1 MAEVLGAPALFTG
14 LVDLAS
20 APLGGVVLSCS
31 DDFFAAA
38 SCLLRPEPARFDP
51 STYTDRGKEMDGWES
66 RRKRVPGHDWCIV
79 RLGVPGRV
87 RAVDIDTAHF
97 LGNHGPFA
105 SLDAC
110 EAPADTT
117 PEALRDSTPWT
128 NLVAETPM
136 KRGSSNVQAVRSDRM
151 WTHVRLNMVPDGGI
165 ARLRVYGEP
174 APAAGSAEVDLAAI
188 ESGGVPLVASDSF
201 FSPMTNLVL
210 PGESPIMSNG
220 WETRRSRPPGMDW
233 IILRLGLPGVLSR
246 LTLQTHHFKGNY
258 PDRAAVD
265 ALHWPGAPPSQLVDH
280 PDWTE
285 ILPLTRLRAHDS
297 RDFNLHGS
305 GPWTHLRLRI
315 VPDGGISRLRA
326 FGAPSTAPG
335 PDPRGLVVHLN
346 GLSAAAAAE
355 ALHRACGSRRWVE
368 AMVARRPFQSE
379 TQLFGDGDQLWWRLG
394 DGDWREAFSHHPK
407 LGADVA
413 ALREKF
419 AATADLS
426 VAEQAGITAASQETL
441 EVLAAGNAAYEARF
455 GMIFIVCAAGL
466 SADAMLDRLAERID
480 NEPAAELRIA
490 AGEQAKITRLRLAR
504 LVEGDAP

>member
-1 MAEVLGAPALFTG
+1 MAEVAGAPALFTG

-20 APLGGVVLSCS
+20 AQLGGVALSCS
-31 DDFFAAA
+31 DDFFADAA
-38 SCLLRPEPARFDP
+38 RLLLPGPARFDP
-51 STYTDRGKEMDGWES
+51 TTYTDRGKEMDGWES
-66 RRKRVPGHDWCIV
+66 RRKRVPGHDWCII
-79 RLGVPGRV
+79 RLGVPGRI

-97 LGNHGPFA
+97 LGNHSAFA

-117 PEALRDSTPWT
+117 PDALRDSTPWT
-128 NLVAETPM
+128 NIVAETPM
-136 KRGSSNVQAVRSDRM
+136 KRGSSNVQAVRSDRV
-151 WTHVRLNMVPDGGI
+151 WTHVRLNMIPDGGI
-165 ARLRVYGEP
+165 ARLRIYGEP
-174 APAAGSAEVDLAAI
+174 APAVVSGQVDLAAV

-220 WETRRSRPPGMDW
+220 WETRRSRPPGLDW
-233 IILRLGLPGVLSR
+233 IILRLGQPGVLSR

-265 ALHWPGAPPSQLVDH
+265 ALHWPGAPPSKLVDH

-297 RDFNLHGS
+297 RDFDLQQS

-326 FGAPSTAPG
+326 FGVPSAASG
-335 PDPRGLVVHLN
+335 PDPRGLVAHLN
-346 GLSAAAAAE
+346 GLSAQAASE
-355 ALHRACGSRRWVE
+355 ALVRACGSRRWVE
-368 AMVARRPFQSE
+368 AMVAQRPFQSE
-379 TQLFGDGDQLWWRLG
+379 TQLFGEADKIWWHLG

-419 AATADLS
+419 AATADWS
-426 VAEQAGITAASQETL
+426 VAEQAGVAAASEEIL
-441 EVLAAGNAAYEARF
+441 EVLAAGNTAYEARF

-466 SADAMLDRLAERID
+466 TADAMLDRLDDRID
-480 NEPAAELRIA
+480 NDPAAELRIA

-504 LVEGDAP
+504 LVA

>member
-20 APLGGVVLSCS
+20 AQLGGVALLSS
-31 DDFFAAA
+31 DDFFADAGRL
-38 SCLLRPEPARFDP
+38 LLREPAAFDP

-66 RRKRVPGHDWCIV
+66 RRKRVPGHDWCII
-79 RLGVPGRV
+79 RLGVPGRI

-97 LGNHGPFA
+97 LGNHAPFA
-105 SLDAC
+105 SVDAC
-110 EAPADTT
+110 DVPADTT
-117 PEALRDSTPWT
+117 PDALRDSTPWT
-128 NLVAETPM
+128 NLFAETPL
-136 KRGSSNVQAVRSDRM
+136 KRGSSNVQAVASDRV
-151 WTHVRLNMVPDGGI
+151 WTHVRLNMIPDGGI
-165 ARLRVYGEP
+165 ARLRIYGEP
-174 APAAGSAEVDLAAI
+174 APTVLSGQIDLAAI
-188 ESGGVPLVASDSF
+188 ERGGVPLVASDSF

-233 IILRLGLPGVLSR
+233 IILRLGQAGVLSR

-265 ALHWPGAPPSQLVDH
+265 ALHWPGAPPSKLVDH

-285 ILPLTRLRAHDS
+285 ILPLSRLRAHDS
-297 RDFNLHGS
+297 RDFELQGS

-326 FGAPSTAPG
+326 FGTPSVAPG
-335 PDPRGLVVHLN
+335 PDPWGLVAHLN
-346 GLSAAAAAE
+346 ALSSEAARE
-355 ALHRACGSRRWVE
+355 ALARACGSRRWVE
-368 AMVARRPFQSE
+368 AMLALRPFSSE
-379 TQLFGDGDQLWWRLG
+379 TQIFGEADNVWWHLG

-407 LGADVA
+407 LGADVT

-419 AATADLS
+419 AATAAWS
-426 VAEQAGITAASQETL
+426 AAEQAGVAAASEETL

-455 GMIFIVCAAGL
+455 GMIFIVCASGL
-466 SADAMLDRLAERID
+466 SAEQMLDRLDDRID

-504 LVEGDAP
+504 LVRSDAS